1 MIYFN
6 NIVREVKKELSN
18 YLLDNICKDLPR
30 NITKFIYDMVWGI
43 LSSGSSKISNIGRRL
58 FESNVRVTENRLTLN
73 LMELNLSKVKENYF
87 CYVFNNLLKLNPN
100 ILIDETDIIKPFG
113 KAFECLTIIRDAS
126 KDGKPREKGF
136 PVTGIISL
144 TDDNYVVPLITNI
157 YSPLSIGHKS
167 IGNETKK
174 NLEQIIPY
182 IKNGYNGV
190 FSFDR
195 GYDASF
201 YAEYINDKGQFYVI
215 RAKEKRIYTTN
226 KGKMNI
232 NEIADH
238 HKGKYSFTYK
248 GINDI
253 EKTAKASAIKVSHK
267 DFKEPF
273 WLVIETIHTEN
284 DIRVYLTNIDC
295 SNKEGVRKALKGY
308 RLRWRIEE
316 YFRFIKQEYE
326 FEKFMIRSLDGI
338 NNLFVCINIVT
349 TFLTSVVQTNK
360 TLWGQIQE
368 VYQPLTNKEKEEILI
383 KKYGYHGINLY
394 RAKNGMQII
403 LGHTKGRPAIPGRDR
418 RKRIEQLTLF

>member
-18 YLLDNICKDLPR
+18 YLLDNICKDSPR

-58 FESNVRVTENRLTLN
+58 FESNIRVTENRLTLN

-87 CYVFNNLLKLNPN
+87 HYVFNNLLKLNPN
-100 ILIDETDIIKPFG
+100 ILIDETDVIKPFG
-113 KAFECLTIIRDAS
+113 KAFEGLTIIHDAS

-144 TDDNYVVPLITNI
+144 TEDNYVIPLITNI

-167 IGNETKK
+167 IGNETEK

-182 IKNGYNGV
+182 IKNGYNAV

-201 YAEYINDKGQFYVI
+201 YAEYINKNEQFYVI

-232 NEIADH
+232 NKIASH
-238 HKGKYSFTYK
+238 YKGKYSFTYK

-267 DFKEPF
+267 DFKELF

-326 FEKFMIRSLDGI
+326 FEKFMIRSLDGV
-338 NNLFVCINIVT
+338 NNLFVCINIAT
-349 TFLTSVVQTNK
+349 TFLTFIIQTNK
-360 TLWGQIQE
+360 TLWRQIQE
-368 VYQPLTNKEKEEILI
+368 VYQPLTDKEKEEMLI

-394 RAKNGMQII
+394 RAKSGMQII
-403 LGHTKGRPAIPGRDR
+403 LGHTKGRPKIPGRDR
-418 RKRIEQLTLF
+418 RKRAEQLTLF

>member
-18 YLLDNICKDLPR
+18 YLLDNICKDSPR

-58 FESNVRVTENRLTLN
+58 FESNIRVTENRLTLN

-87 CYVFNNLLKLNPN
+87 HYVFNNLLKLNPN
-100 ILIDETDIIKPFG
+100 ILIDETDVIKPFG
-113 KAFECLTIIRDAS
+113 KAFEGLTIIHDAS

-144 TDDNYVVPLITNI
+144 TEDNYVIPLITNI

-167 IGNETKK
+167 IGNETEK

-182 IKNGYNGV
+182 IKNGYNAV

-201 YAEYINDKGQFYVI
+201 YAEYINKNEQFYVI

-232 NEIADH
+232 NKIASH
-238 HKGKYSFTYK
+238 YKGKYSFTYK

-267 DFKEPF
+267 DFKELF

-326 FEKFMIRSLDGI
+326 FEKFMIRSLDGV
-338 NNLFVCINIVT
+338 NNLFVCINIAT
-349 TFLTSVVQTNK
+349 TFLTSIIQTNK
-360 TLWGQIQE
+360 TLWRQIQE
-368 VYQPLTNKEKEEILI
+368 VYQPLTDKEKEEMLI

-394 RAKNGMQII
+394 RAKNGVQII

-418 RKRIEQLTLF
+418 RKRAEQLTLF

>member
-1 MIYFN
+1 MIYFS

-58 FESNVRVTENRLTLN
+58 FESNIRVTENRLTLN

-87 CYVFNNLLKLNPN
+87 RYVFNNLLKLNPN

-113 KAFECLTIIRDAS
+113 KAFEGLTIIRDAS

-136 PVTGIISL
+136 RVTGIISL

-182 IKNGYNGV
+182 IKNWYNGV

-201 YAEYINDKGQFYVI
+201 YAEYINDKEQFYVI

-232 NEIADH
+232 N
-238 HKGKYSFTYK
+238 
-248 GINDI
+248 
-253 EKTAKASAIKVSHK
+253 
-267 DFKEPF
+267 
-273 WLVIETIHTEN
+273 
-284 DIRVYLTNIDC
+284 
-295 SNKEGVRKALKGY
+295 
-308 RLRWRIEE
+308 
-316 YFRFIKQEYE
+316 
-326 FEKFMIRSLDGI
+326 
-338 NNLFVCINIVT
+338 
-349 TFLTSVVQTNK
+349 
-360 TLWGQIQE
+360 
-368 VYQPLTNKEKEEILI
+368 
-383 KKYGYHGINLY
+383 
-394 RAKNGMQII
+394 
-403 LGHTKGRPAIPGRDR
+403 
-418 RKRIEQLTLF
+418 

>member
-73 LMELNLSKVKENYF
+73 LTELNLSKVKENYF

-113 KAFECLTIIRDAS
+113 KAFEGLTIIRDAS

-157 YSPLSIGHKS
+157 YSPFSIGHKS

-195 GYDASF
+195 GYDASLC
-201 YAEYINDKGQFYVI
+201 D
-215 RAKEKRIYTTN
+215 
-226 KGKMNI
+226 
-232 NEIADH
+232 
-238 HKGKYSFTYK
+238 
-248 GINDI
+248 
-253 EKTAKASAIKVSHK
+253 
-267 DFKEPF
+267 
-273 WLVIETIHTEN
+273 
-284 DIRVYLTNIDC
+284 
-295 SNKEGVRKALKGY
+295 
-308 RLRWRIEE
+308 
-316 YFRFIKQEYE
+316 
-326 FEKFMIRSLDGI
+326 
-338 NNLFVCINIVT
+338 
-349 TFLTSVVQTNK
+349 
-360 TLWGQIQE
+360 
-368 VYQPLTNKEKEEILI
+368 
-383 KKYGYHGINLY
+383 
-394 RAKNGMQII
+394 
-403 LGHTKGRPAIPGRDR
+403 
-418 RKRIEQLTLF
+418 